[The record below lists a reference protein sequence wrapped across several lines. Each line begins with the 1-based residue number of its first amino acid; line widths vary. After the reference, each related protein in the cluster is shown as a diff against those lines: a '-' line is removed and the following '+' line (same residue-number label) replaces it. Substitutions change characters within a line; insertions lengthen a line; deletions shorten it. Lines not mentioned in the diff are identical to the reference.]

1 MEDTERKKLAK
12 RAIKSSFSLVA
23 FLGFMLIYGSVG
35 GGELG
40 QLPLHQVIS
49 RSLVGLAMLGGGLLF
64 SGSWT
69 AGNYKK

>member
-1 MEDTERKKLAK
+1 MRNARRKNLAK
-12 RAIKSSFSLVA
+12 RAVKSGFSLVA

-49 RSLVGLAMLGGGLLF
+49 QSIVGLAMLGGGLLF
-64 SGSWT
+64 SGSWMWQ
-69 AGNYKK
+69 G